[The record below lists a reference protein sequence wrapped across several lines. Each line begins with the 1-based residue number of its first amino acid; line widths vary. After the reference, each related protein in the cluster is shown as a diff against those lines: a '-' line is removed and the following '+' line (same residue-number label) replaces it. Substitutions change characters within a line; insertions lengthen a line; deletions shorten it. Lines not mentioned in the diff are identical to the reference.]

1 MIYHFLSVR
10 LGSLDTRASGRTAP
24 LPATTGAILFIHSK
38 KSMLNNIS
46 VCNILIHL
54 SRVTASMN
62 LAVFFVLFVFLLSFD
77 IFSIPWFSY
86 FFFLLQKLL
95 NPKILKKTW
104 IFFPVLSVRQ
114 HVLCKGPCSPCYQL
128 LLKSYIHNKIG
139 CLFCFIRCSLLIFG
153 LSRLRASLHVLTSTN
168 AKLQCLYFKLA
179 SHTFCAAEL

>member
-10 LGSLDTRASGRTAP
+10 LDSLDTRASGRTAP
-24 LPATTGAILFIHSK
+24 LPATTGAILFIPSK

-46 VCNILIHL
+46 VCNILIQL
-54 SRVTASMN
+54 SPVTASMN

>member
-10 LGSLDTRASGRTAP
+10 LDSLDTRASGRTAP
-24 LPATTGAILFIHSK
+24 LPATTGAILFIPSK

-54 SRVTASMN
+54 SRVTASVN
-62 LAVFFVLFVFLLSFD
+62 LAVFFFFFAIIWHIFYTMVQLF
-77 IFSIPWFSY
+77 

-114 HVLCKGPCSPCYQL
+114 HVLCKGPCSPCYEL

-139 CLFCFIRCSLLIFG
+139 CLFCLIRCSLLIFG

-168 AKLQCLYFKLA
+168 AKLQCL
-179 SHTFCAAEL
+179 

>member
-24 LPATTGAILFIHSK
+24 LPATTGAILFIDSK

-46 VCNILIHL
+46 VCNILIQL
-54 SRVTASMN
+54 SPVTASMN

-139 CLFCFIRCSLLIFG
+139 CLFCLIRCSLLIFG

-168 AKLQCLYFKLA
+168 AKLQCL
-179 SHTFCAAEL
+179 

>member
-10 LGSLDTRASGRTAP
+10 LDSLDTRASGRTAP
-24 LPATTGAILFIHSK
+24 LPATTGAILFIPSK

-54 SRVTASMN
+54 SRVTASVN
-62 LAVFFVLFVFLLSFD
+62 LAVFFFFFLLSFD

-86 FFFLLQKLL
+86 SFFFLLQKLL

-114 HVLCKGPCSPCYQL
+114 HVLCKGPCSPCYEL

-139 CLFCFIRCSLLIFG
+139 CLFCLIRCSLLIFG

-168 AKLQCLYFKLA
+168 AKLQCL
-179 SHTFCAAEL
+179 